1 MCNVIIPEV
10 SLNPYSNGTLSDATG
25 SPILN
30 CATSVLILILMEHSL
45 TSAELWKEA
54 AKNKRLNPY
63 SNGTLSD
70 EHAKA
75 LRRFS

>member
-1 MCNVIIPEV
+1 
-10 SLNPYSNGTLSDATG
+10 
-25 SPILN
+25 
-30 CATSVLILILMEHSL
+30 MEHSL

>member
-1 MCNVIIPEV
+1 
-10 SLNPYSNGTLSDATG
+10 
-25 SPILN
+25 
-30 CATSVLILILMEHSL
+30 MEHSL

-70 EHAKA
+70 LVFYAITA
-75 LRRFS
+75 MAFLS